1 MNELFS
7 KSDLRK
13 LIIPLILEQVLAML
27 VGLSDTVMVSNVGEA
42 AVSGVS
48 LVDMINQLAITV
60 FSALATGGAV
70 IASQYIGH
78 RNRKR
83 ACESANQLLLVVLFI
98 SLAVME
104 ICALG
109 RAPILRL
116 FFGKIEADVMGSA
129 LTYFLLSAFSYPLLA
144 LYNAGAA
151 LFRSMGN
158 SRITLLISGVMNL
171 INVIFNAIFIF
182 GLQMGVAG
190 AALGSLIARGFSAI
204 LICLLLRK
212 EENQIHFVRF
222 QRPFLEIK
230 MIKKILYI
238 GIPNGIENGIF
249 QLGRIIV
256 VAIIAGFGTTQI
268 AANAV
273 ANVFDGIGI
282 IPGNAFSLAIIT
294 IVGQCV
300 GAGDY
305 EQARAYTRKL
315 LGQCYGIF
323 LVLNGLMILT
333 LDFTLQIY
341 ALSPETLK
349 LAKLLI
355 SIHGGAAILL
365 WPLSFVLPNTLRAS
379 NDVRYTMSVSVFSM
393 FVFRILAS
401 LVLAVHFGM
410 GAVGV
415 WIAMIIDWIFRVIM
429 FVLRYRGDKWQRV
442 KLI

>member
-7 KSDLRK
+7 KSDLKK
-13 LIIPLILEQVLAML
+13 LIVPLILEQVLAML
-27 VGLSDTVMVSNVGEA
+27 VGLCDTVMVSNVGEA

-78 RNRKR
+78 KNRKR
-83 ACESANQLLLVVLFI
+83 ACESANQLLIVVIVI
-98 SLAVME
+98 SLAVMG
-104 ICALG
+104 ICAFG
-109 RAPILRL
+109 RGPILRL
-116 FFGKIEADVMGSA
+116 FFGKIEADVMRSA
-129 LTYFLLSAFSYPLLA
+129 RIYFLLSALSYPFLA
-144 LYNAGAA
+144 VYNAGAA

-158 SRITLLISGVMNL
+158 SRITLLISGIMNV
-171 INVIFNAIFIF
+171 INVIFNSIFIF

-212 EENQIHFVRF
+212 KENQIHFVRL
-222 QRPFLEIK
+222 QRPFFEIQ
-230 MIKKILYI
+230 MVKKILYI

-305 EQARAYTRKL
+305 RQARTYTRRL
-315 LGQCYGIF
+315 IGWCYGIF
-323 LVLNGLMILT
+323 L
-333 LDFTLQIY
+333 Y
-341 ALSPETLK
+341 
-349 LAKLLI
+349 
-355 SIHGGAAILL
+355 
-365 WPLSFVLPNTLRAS
+365 
-379 NDVRYTMSVSVFSM
+379 
-393 FVFRILAS
+393 
-401 LVLAVHFGM
+401 
-410 GAVGV
+410 
-415 WIAMIIDWIFRVIM
+415 
-429 FVLRYRGDKWQRV
+429 
-442 KLI
+442 

>member
-1 MNELFS
+1 
-7 KSDLRK
+7 
-13 LIIPLILEQVLAML
+13 
-27 VGLSDTVMVSNVGEA
+27 
-42 AVSGVS
+42 
-48 LVDMINQLAITV
+48 
-60 FSALATGGAV
+60 
-70 IASQYIGH
+70 
-78 RNRKR
+78 
-83 ACESANQLLLVVLFI
+83 
-98 SLAVME
+98 
-104 ICALG
+104 
-109 RAPILRL
+109 
-116 FFGKIEADVMGSA
+116 
-129 LTYFLLSAFSYPLLA
+129 
-144 LYNAGAA
+144 
-151 LFRSMGN
+151 
-158 SRITLLISGVMNL
+158 
-171 INVIFNAIFIF
+171 
-182 GLQMGVAG
+182 MGVAG

-204 LICLLLRK
+204 FICLLLLNK
-212 EENQIHFVRF
+212 KNQIHFIRF
-222 QRPFLEIK
+222 QRPFFDFQ
-230 MIKKILYI
+230 MAKKILYI

-305 EQARAYTRKL
+305 EQARVYTRKL
-315 LGQCYGIF
+315 LGQCYVIF
-323 LVLNGLMILT
+323 LVLNGLLVLT
-333 LDFTLQIY
+333 LDVTLQVY
-341 ALSPETLK
+341 ALSPETLR

-355 SIHGGAAILL
+355 TIHGVAAILL

-379 NDVRYTMSVSVFSM
+379 NDVRYTMSISVFSM
-393 FVFRILAS
+393 LVFRILMS
-401 LVLAVHFGM
+401 LLLAVHFGM

>member
-1 MNELFS
+1 MELFS

-13 LIIPLILEQVLAML
+13 LIVPLILEQVLAML
-27 VGLSDTVMVSNVGEA
+27 VGLCDTVMVSNVGEA

-48 LVDMINQLAITV
+48 LVDMLNQLAITV
-60 FSALATGGAV
+60 FAALATGGAV

-78 RNRKR
+78 KNQKK

-98 SLAVME
+98 SLAVMG

-109 RAPILRL
+109 RASILRL
-116 FFGKIEADVMGSA
+116 FFGKIEADVMSSA

-144 LYNAGAA
+144 VYNAGAA

-158 SRITLLISGVMNL
+158 SKITLLISGIMNV
-171 INVIFNAIFIF
+171 INVACNAVFIF
-182 GLQMGVAG
+182 GFHMGVAG

-204 LICLLLRK
+204 IICLLLRSEK
-212 EENQIHFVRF
+212 NQIHFIRF
-222 QRPFLEIK
+222 QRPFFDFKLA
-230 MIKKILYI
+230 KKILYI

-282 IPGNAFSLAIIT
+282 IPGSAFSLAIIT

-305 EQARAYTRKL
+305 EQARLYTRKL
-315 LGQCYGIF
+315 LGQCYVIF
-323 LVLNGLMILT
+323 LVLNGLLVLT
-333 LDFTLQIY
+333 LDVTLQVY
-341 ALSPETLK
+341 ALSPETLT

-355 SIHGGAAILL
+355 TIHGVAAILL
-365 WPLSFVLPNTLRAS
+365 WPLAFVLPNTLRAS
-379 NDVRYTMSVSVFSM
+379 NDVRYTMSISVFSM
-393 FVFRILAS
+393 FVFRILTS
-401 LVLAVHFGM
+401 LLLAVHFGM

-429 FVLRYRGDKWQRV
+429 FVLRYRGDKWQWV